1 MEKTYPETL
10 YSART
15 RSKAELGTCTDH
27 VGTRAPQISDIS
39 QEANTMRTIV
49 PAGKCHLLDISLL
62 FSSDTKQTSSSLRC
76 DSSVSLA
83 CAQPSVLAQLL
94 LQAAC

>member
-15 RSKAELGTCTDH
+15 RSKAELGTCMDH

-39 QEANTMRTIV
+39 QEVNAMRTIV

-62 FSSDTKQTSSSLRC
+62 FSSDTKQTSSSLRR